1 MPFPPSLVPAKPRVR
16 RKRRPISPA
25 MPAPPGVRVV
35 SVVSLHDGSGYQWT
49 FDTDIESATTS
60 QAIGYDV
67 NGGDPG
73 DAGGPGSNY
82 RNLYYGFD
90 DVGLPWSIVGTPTDI
105 VFVGGLLI
113 LPGQSGV
120 TSG

>member
-1 MPFPPSLVPAKPRVR
+1 MLTIPPPKF
-16 RKRRPISPA
+16 RKRREPLTKASSKTSPS
-25 MPAPPGVRVV
+25 GVRVV

-67 NGGDPG
+67 DGGDPG

-113 LPGQSGV
+113 LPGQSGI

>member
-1 MPFPPSLVPAKPRVR
+1 MRNRLPPPRRHTWNR
-16 RKRRPISPA
+16 RRVA
-25 MPAPPGVRVV
+25 ENPAPPATGVHVV

-67 NGGDPG
+67 DGGDPG